1 MERMRGSRNNRREAG
16 DREILILK
24 LLFTNTFQGSQ
35 SMSSPKLFPL
45 GNFLLSV
52 IFFITFCQH

>member
-1 MERMRGSRNNRREAG
+1 MRGSRNNRREAG